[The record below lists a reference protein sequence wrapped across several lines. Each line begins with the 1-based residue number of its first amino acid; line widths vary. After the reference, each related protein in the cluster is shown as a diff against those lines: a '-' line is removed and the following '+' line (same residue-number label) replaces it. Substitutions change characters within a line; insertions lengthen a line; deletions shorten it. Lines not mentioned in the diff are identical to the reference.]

1 MTIESRIADL
11 TTATTELTN
20 QVLSTKATAESLNTD
35 TATLRDAAALSASSA
50 SASEVASASSQSA
63 ALLSEQ
69 ASLASQQAA
78 KTSETNAKQSEI
90 AAASSA
96 SAALSSET
104 AAKGSEIAAS
114 TSASEATLQAQASAS
129 SASDSLASENKAHL
143 WATET
148 VDVPVEV
155 GEFSA
160 RHHAV
165 KAGESAAAAL
175 ASQTAAATSESNA
188 ATSEANAA
196 QSASTA
202 SSSVS
207 AHENSSNPHPQYT
220 TESEA
225 AAAAPVQSVQGETG
239 DVDLSNYFEPR
250 RSANMVW
257 NPVSDSYARD
267 RVNTGVTPIHEKM
280 RRCVQRDDGTVAYYL
295 DPNDST
301 LKADGSPANLDGT
314 DGQVMVE
321 IPKCYVRISKLFNG
335 EVKREISEYPRS
347 GFVLHPAFVKAG
359 TGWQYDPE
367 VQMWHCTKITEERE
381 ATYVGAYQA
390 SVYDTTASQYI
401 DGLNLDNNDSRV
413 DYTSDILA
421 SVSGR
426 YPMVGVTRA
435 QMRQL
440 ASNRGAGWH
449 QWTFWQWNLIKLLF
463 FVEYGGFDGQALL
476 AAGNSSVSSGYP
488 SSSIN
493 QSDSPHSAAGKS
505 NIIGNG
511 SGGVG
516 SSTRDTAWMSYRG
529 IENFW
534 GNAWQFVDG
543 FNVNDWIWYIS
554 NDPATFADDTTTGY
568 NQLGEAAPSSNG
580 YIRNVQHETLGDV
593 PSDTSGNSTTAF
605 ADYYWQNPGW
615 RMALVGGHAADG
627 AIDGPSCVTVSV
639 GSGSRYRSFAG
650 RLAFSGKP

>member
-1 MTIESRIADL
+1 MTIEQNIADL
-11 TTATTELTN
+11 TTATTNLTT
-20 QVLSTKATAESLNTD
+20 QVLATKATADQVNTD
-35 TATLRDAAALSASSA
+35 SITH
-50 SASEVASASSQSA
+50 
-63 ALLSEQ
+63 
-69 ASLASQQAA
+69 
-78 KTSETNAKQSEI
+78 KN
-90 AAASSA
+90 
-96 SAALSSET
+96 
-104 AAKGSEIAAS
+104 
-114 TSASEATLQAQASAS
+114 
-129 SASDSLASENKAHL
+129 
-143 WATET
+143 
-148 VDVPVEV
+148 
-155 GEFSA
+155 
-160 RHHAV
+160 
-165 KAGESAAAAL
+165 
-175 ASQTAAATSESNA
+175 AAATSATNA
-188 ATSEANAA
+188 AASEQAASQHKTAAQTAQTAAEAAKAGAETAEANAVA
-196 QSASTA
+196 VVTGGTA
-202 SSSVS
+202 TLT
-207 AHENSSNPHPQYT
+207 A
-220 TESEA
+220 EA
-225 AAAAPVQSVQGETG
+225 GKIPIADAEGHIDHGWVNKDALS
-239 DVDLSNYFEPR
+239 VDLSNYFEPR

-267 RVNTGVTPIHEKM
+267 RVTTGVTPIHEKM

-301 LKADGSPANLDGT
+301 LKADGSPSNLDGT

-390 SVYDTTASQYI
+390 SVYDTAASQYI

-413 DYTSDILA
+413 DYTNDILA

-435 QMRQL
+435 RMRQL

-463 FVEYGGFDGQALL
+463 FVEYGGFNGQALL
-476 AAGNSSVSSGYP
+476 AAGNNSVSSGYP

-516 SSTRDTAWMSYRG
+516 SSNRDTAWMSYRG

-554 NDPATFADDTTTGY
+554 NDPSTFADDTTTGY
-568 NQLGEAAPSSNG
+568 NQLGEAAPASNG

-593 PSDTSGNSTTAF
+593 PSDISGNSSTAF
-605 ADYYWQNPGW
+605 ADYYYQAAGW
-615 RMALVGGHAADG
+615 RLALVGGG
-627 AIDGPSCVTVSV
+627 ATYGASDGPSCVNVRN
-639 GSGSRYRSFAG
+639 GSGLRTRAVAG